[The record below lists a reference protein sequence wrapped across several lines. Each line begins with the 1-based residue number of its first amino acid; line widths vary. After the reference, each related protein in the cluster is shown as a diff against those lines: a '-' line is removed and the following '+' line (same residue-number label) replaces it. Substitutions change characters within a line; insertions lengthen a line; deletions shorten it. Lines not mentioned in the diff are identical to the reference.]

1 MGIESGC
8 AIPNLRPAGWGAGV
22 GREGLDYMHMCMY
35 AHQRVMAHKTREGR
49 MYKPH
54 RNPPNA
60 KTHTCPHDT
69 NPKEAAR
76 QFNIST
82 TWVTS
87 CGRNGCCWCTAST
100 YNKKTYGITAPS
112 PLWRISTNCC
122 TNWYKLLYKLYT
134 PLLRFVTCCKWYI
147 KN

>member
-1 MGIESGC
+1 
-8 AIPNLRPAGWGAGV
+8 
-22 GREGLDYMHMCMY
+22 MHMCMY
-35 AHQRVMAHKTREGR
+35 AHQRVMIHKTREGR

-54 RNPPNA
+54 RNPPNL
-60 KTHTCPHDT
+60 KTNTCPHDT

-87 CGRNGCCWCTAST
+87 CGRNGCCWCTTST
-100 YNKKTYGITAPS
+100 YKEKPYGITAPS

-122 TNWYKLLYKLYT
+122 TNCYKLLHKPHT
-134 PLLRFVTCCKWYI
+134 PLLRFVQIAAQTGTNCCTNCTPLCYGLLHAVNGIFKI
-147 KN
+147 E